1 MVENTTYYASME
13 TWKEMNDEQR
23 AAVQAAFDKA
33 AQSYFAEAKANE
45 AGYIDK
51 LKETGYEVV
60 EVSDAERSAIA
71 ETVRKDVWP
80 GIAEIVGQDVID
92 RLMAPSN

>member
-1 MVENTTYYASME
+1 MLMGGPSAEREVSLSTGRECA
-13 TWKEMNDEQR
+13 R
-23 AAVQAAFDKA
+23 ALRG
-33 AQSYFAEAKANE
+33 E
-45 AGYIDK
+45 
-51 LKETGYEVV
+51 GYEVV

-80 GIAEIVGQDVID
+80 GIGEIVGQDVID